1 LQTDLAINQD
11 QVTPK
16 CVKTACDKEFSD
28 FGKSTAYKGT
38 HTNNKVSVKDFQ
50 AQSAATAES
59 KK

>member
-1 LQTDLAINQD
+1 
-11 QVTPK
+11 
-16 CVKTACDKEFSD
+16 VKTACDKEFSD